1 MKKLFKGL
9 AVATVLSVSAGAALN
24 AHADTAAL
32 DKILEQVKQDRIS
45 SGKINKQREQEFLSA
60 RADKQALLKKAQR
73 ELAAEEARGDR
84 LKKKYAQNEATLA
97 SKEAELE
104 TAKGTLGEMF
114 GVVR

>member
-9 AVATVLSVSAGAALN
+9 AVAAVLSVSAGAALN

-32 DKILEQVKQDRIS
+32 DKILEQVKQERIS

-60 RADKQALLKKAQR
+60 RADKQALLNKAKR

-84 LKKKYAQNEATLA
+84 LKKQYALNEATLA
-97 SKEAELE
+97 S
-104 TAKGTLGEMF
+104 
-114 GVVR
+114 